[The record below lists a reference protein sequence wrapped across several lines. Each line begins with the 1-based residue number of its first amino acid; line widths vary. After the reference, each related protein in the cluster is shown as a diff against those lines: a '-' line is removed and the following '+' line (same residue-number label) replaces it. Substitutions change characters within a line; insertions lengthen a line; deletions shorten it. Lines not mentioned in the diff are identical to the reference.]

1 MSAKTVKR
9 IFLFFLIY
17 LPLQYAVIG
26 IVGYYDTEPWPTF
39 AFPGFKNVYVFDGLY
54 EIPDYQF
61 ELTDENNDRIAIL
74 TPGQLFQEIPTS
86 KLNGFMRAN
95 FSDEE
100 SIEEFSRKT
109 EDWLLEKAKKASGR
123 RVASVDV
130 VHSLKYFHRD
140 ILELDADS
148 VLITNRYTVA
158 RSN

>member
-26 IVGYYDTEPWPTF
+26 IVGYYDSEPWPSF

-54 EIPDYQF
+54 EIRDYQF
-61 ELTDENNDRIAIL
+61 ELTDENDDRITTL
-74 TPGQLFQEIPTS
+74 TPAQLFQEIPTS
-86 KLNGFMRAN
+86 KLNRFMRAN
-95 FSDEE
+95 FSDEI
-100 SIEEFSRKT
+100 SIEGFSRKT
-109 EDWLLEKAKKASGR
+109 EDWLLEKAQDASSSP
-123 RVASVDV
+123 VASVDV
-130 VHSLKYFHRD
+130 VHYQKYFQRD
-140 ILELDADS
+140 IFELDTDS